1 MTKDIRKKLAG
12 KTSKLAQDR
21 PKQDDHPANLHDY
34 QEGSFY
40 HIDIKLILPDEAQ
53 PQKHFD
59 PEGLAQLAQSIK
71 EKGLYQPVLV
81 RKDETGQIILVAGN
95 RRLKAARMAG
105 MKKIPSIFTRGNPLE
120 VSLIE
125 NLQRENLKPLEE
137 AETLVRMMQQ
147 HGYSQEELACAIGKA
162 PSAIA
167 EIIKLDS
174 LPETIKAECGWNDK
188 YPRVLLVEI
197 AMQDTPEAMISFFNQ
212 IKEGNIKGDEVG
224 NPGSKRSEI
233 QEQSPTETP
242 IDRDVYSNAFS
253 PPAEME
259 TTEQRRKN
267 ELIAELQNL
276 IRIIDEL
283 TT

>member
-1 MTKDIRKKLAG
+1 
-12 KTSKLAQDR
+12 
-21 PKQDDHPANLHDY
+21 
-34 QEGSFY
+34 
-40 HIDIKLILPDEAQ
+40 
-53 PQKHFD
+53 
-59 PEGLAQLAQSIK
+59 
-71 EKGLYQPVLV
+71 
-81 RKDETGQIILVAGN
+81 
-95 RRLKAARMAG
+95 
-105 MKKIPSIFTRGNPLE
+105 
-120 VSLIE
+120 
-125 NLQRENLKPLEE
+125 
-137 AETLVRMMQQ
+137 
-147 HGYSQEELACAIGKA
+147 
-162 PSAIA
+162 
-167 EIIKLDS
+167 
-174 LPETIKAECGWNDK
+174 
-188 YPRVLLVEI
+188 
-197 AMQDTPEAMISFFNQ
+197 MQDTPEAMISFFNQ